1 MNMYFMY
8 VVQYMKVCL
17 KKNAINSSTQTLQS
31 KYFIIKSYAPNILI
45 MLRKFYWVQFYFHID
60 SVDFS
65 GFVSKTRGCNFF
77 FNSDSLCQKPSIP
90 TCLSTFNPEV
100 TLSCFYQWSEWWWQ
114 IFSLVF
120 MCGTHLFKKLLLLLL
135 VVVVVV
141 SF

>member
-1 MNMYFMY
+1 MYFMY
-8 VVQYMKVCL
+8 VVQYIESVW
-17 KKNAINSSTQTLQS
+17 KKIQLARHQPCNLIQHFKKKLCT
-31 KYFIIKSYAPNILI
+31 KYFDNVKEILLGTI
-45 MLRKFYWVQFYFHID
+45 LFFRVCIENKRVH
-60 SVDFS
+60 
-65 GFVSKTRGCNFF
+65 FF
-77 FNSDSLCQKPSIP
+77 FNSDSLCWKPSIP